1 MNQVFN
7 VTYGIGNASGGF
19 GMDTVNI
26 GGAIIE
32 QQQFGLTNQTQNI
45 LTNMQ
50 TLSGESY
57 TPTISSA
64 DNVTSYST
72 DRRMDGIF
80 GLGYPLITSPS
91 TSYNPFFFNL
101 KAQNKIDQNIFSV
114 FLNKSES
121 MDTLGEIV
129 FGGIDK
135 TKYQGSLTYLP
146 LAKTTRIS
154 AGGRSDYGYWQVHGQ
169 GVGATVNG
177 KTTLDA
183 PFKQTTQFVFDTG
196 TTLTYLPMNVI
207 EPLFAAAIGNTN
219 LAYDSANN
227 YFQVCV

>member
-1 MNQVFN
+1 
-7 VTYGIGNASGGF
+7 
-19 GMDTVNI
+19 MDTVNI
-26 GGAIIE
+26 AGVIIE
-32 QQQFGLTNQTQNI
+32 QQQFGLTNNTQNI
-45 LTNMQ
+45 LTNMR

-80 GLGYPLITSPS
+80 GLGYPFITSPS
-91 TSYNPFFFNL
+91 TRYNPFFFNL

-121 MDTLGEIV
+121 TDTVGEII

-135 TKYQGSLTYLP
+135 TKYHGPLTYLP

-154 AGGRSDYGYWQVHGQ
+154 TGGRSDYGFWQVFGQ

-177 KTTLDA
+177 KTTFGA
-183 PFKQTTQFVFDTG
+183 NFKQNAQLVFDTG
-196 TTLTYLPMNVI
+196 TTLSYLPMNVI